1 VNNSGFGDGV
11 TGFSHLIFWFV
22 FGLGLLMAQYTITGF
37 DASAHLAEETHNA
50 SRMAAVGMYM
60 SVVASV
66 IFGWILLIA
75 VTAAIPSTEGAL
87 ENIGVVVPWIWAE
100 SMSQGWSE
108 ALLFIC
114 VIAQFFCV
122 TASVTSASRMMFAFS
137 RDRAVPGH
145 PLWSKVARNRVP
157 RNAVW
162 AIAVLAGILMVPAI
176 WNYLV
181 GYAAGTAIA
190 VIGLYIAFIIPVFL
204 RYRLGDRF
212 EPGAW
217 TLGPNYKWIDAIA
230 IGWVALITILF
241 IFPLYKAG
249 LPWEDDFSWEA
260 TNYTVLW
267 FAAIGLVFGGWWML
281 SAKNWFKGP
290 VPQGTEEELE
300 RIEAQYERPA
310 STPRAG
316 S

>member
-1 VNNSGFGDGV
+1 M
-11 TGFSHLIFWFV
+11 

-37 DASAHLAEETHNA
+37 DASAHLAEETNNA

-66 IFGWILLIA
+66 VFGWILLLA
-75 VTAAIPSTEGAL
+75 VTFAIPSTEGAL

-100 SMSQGWSE
+100 SMSQNWSE

-114 VIAQFFCV
+114 VVAQFFCV

-145 PLWSKVARNRVP
+145 QLWSKVASEP
-157 RNAVW
+157 RA
-162 AIAVLAGILMVPAI
+162 AHTPSGRSSCSRALLMVPAI

-190 VIGLYIAFIIPVFL
+190 VIGLYIAFILPVIL
-204 RYRLGDRF
+204 RFRMGDAF

-217 TLGPNYKWIDAIA
+217 SLAGTTSGSTRSRSA
-230 IGWVALITILF
+230 GSALITILF
-241 IFPLYKAG
+241 VFPLYKAG
-249 LPWEDDFSWEA
+249 LPWEDDFSWEL
-260 TNYTVLW
+260 TNYTILW
-267 FAAIGLVFGGWWML
+267 FVGIGARLRRLVGALG
-281 SAKNWFKGP
+281 KRWFKGP
-290 VPQGTEEELE
+290 VRQGTEEELE
-300 RIEAQYERPA
+300 RIEQQLGRPA
-310 STPRAG
+310 GAPTTAA
-316 S
+316 